1 MVFGL
6 GGVDVPSTGLSSPA
20 IGKSLCARRMGRG
33 TSNKGLRSNLRE
45 SRLSVII
52 FANSLS
58 KSASA
63 SGSTAS
69 CCRVTIMSSSKSESA
84 LGLPFERIYSLRQS

>member
-1 MVFGL
+1 MFGF

-20 IGKSLCARRMGRG
+20 IGMSFCARRMGRG

-45 SRLSVII
+45 SRLSAII

-63 SGSTAS
+63 SGSIAS
-69 CCRVTIMSSSKSESA
+69 CCRVTVISSSKSESA
-84 LGLPFERIYSLRQS
+84 LGLPFERTYIFR